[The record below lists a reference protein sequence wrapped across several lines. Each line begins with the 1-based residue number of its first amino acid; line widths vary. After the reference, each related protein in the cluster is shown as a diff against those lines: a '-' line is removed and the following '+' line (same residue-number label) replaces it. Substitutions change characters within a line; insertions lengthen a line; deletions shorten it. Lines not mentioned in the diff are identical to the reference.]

1 MFISRTAIVSSLG
14 TIAASAIMEPSIQ
27 SFLIG
32 AIFLP
37 MPLKFFGLLSAKF
50 ASETG
55 MVSGL
60 VTMAAMSLELSTL
73 QSFILGGII
82 STILFHSMIF
92 YATRDP
98 GVSTRI

>member
-1 MFISRTAIVSSLG
+1 MFISRTAIVASLG
-14 TIAASAIMEPSIQ
+14 TIIASAVMEPSIQ

-55 MVSGL
+55 MISGL
-60 VTMAAMSLELSTL
+60 VTMLAISIDLSVL
-73 QSFILGGII
+73 QSFVLGGIV
-82 STILFHSMIF
+82 STLIFHSFIF
-92 YATRDP
+92 YSTRDP
-98 GVSTRI
+98 GVSTRL

>member
-1 MFISRTAIVSSLG
+1 MFISRTAIIASLG
-14 TIAASAIMEPSIQ
+14 TIAASAMMEPSIQ

-55 MVSGL
+55 LVSGL
-60 VTMAAMSLELSTL
+60 VTMLAMSLDLSIL
-73 QSFILGGII
+73 QSFVLGGII
-82 STILFHSMIF
+82 STLLFHSFIF

-98 GVSTRI
+98 GISTRL

>member
-1 MFISRTAIVSSLG
+1 MFISRTAIVASLG
-14 TIAASAIMEPSIQ
+14 TIAASAIMQPSIQ

-55 MVSGL
+55 LVSGL
-60 VTMAAMSLELSTL
+60 VTIAAISLNLSVL
-73 QSFILGGII
+73 QSFLLGGII
-82 STILFHSMIF
+82 STLFFHSLIF
-92 YATRDP
+92 YLTRDP
-98 GVSTRI
+98 GVSDRI

>member
-1 MFISRTAIVSSLG
+1 MFISRTAIVASLG
-14 TIAASAIMEPSIQ
+14 TIAASAIMQPSIQ

-55 MVSGL
+55 LVSGL
-60 VTMAAMSLELSTL
+60 VTIAAISLNLSVL
-73 QSFILGGII
+73 QSFLLGGIV
-82 STILFHSMIF
+82 STLLFHGLIF
-92 YATRDP
+92 YMTRDP
-98 GVSTRI
+98 GVSDRI